1 MSQNPYDNLGGSGTR
16 YGGGAG
22 GDFIDP
28 TPSRTSVLAITALVI
43 SIVGCI
49 ACILPGPGAFAAIFG
64 GLAIFFIARSGGRLT
79 GTGIAVTAIVLGLF
93 QTVAIIALLIG
104 ANQVSS
110 QFGKEFFLPM
120 GQTMSA
126 IEKGDMQG
134 ARAMLTPKASAAVTD
149 EMLRDF
155 VKNYHATAGT
165 YQKMPENVLETV
177 TMAIELG
184 KASKQQKGG
193 SYHQR
198 PGEMSFPLP
207 AKFASGSAFVLIT
220 MDPTLMG
227 QSKPGAGNPQQ
238 TLLNL
243 AVVTLDGKEVYLLDP
258 DEARKLT
265 SKPFGYVP
273 PAKSG
278 GPTSGV
284 EQAPT
289 IPAAKPSD
297 SKPVPKIP
305 EPSTPDVIRPDAAK
319 PGH

>member
-43 SIVGCI
+43 SIMGCI
-49 ACILPGPGAFAAIFG
+49 FCFLPGPGAFAAIFG

-104 ANQVSS
+104 ANQVNS
-110 QFGKEFFLPM
+110 QVGKEFFLPM

-134 ARAMLTPKASAAVTD
+134 ARAMLTPKSAAAVTD

-193 SYHQR
+193 SFHQR

-207 AKFASGSAFVLIT
+207 AKFASGSAIVLIT
-220 MDPTLMG
+220 LDPTVMG
-227 QSKPGAGNPQQ
+227 KNKSGGNSQQ

-243 AVVTLDGKEVYLLDP
+243 AVVSLDGKEVWLLDP
-258 DEARKLT
+258 DVARKLT
-265 SKPFGYVP
+265 NEPLGHFV
-273 PAKSG
+273 PAKSKG
-278 GPTSGV
+278 GTSGI
-284 EQAPT
+284 EQSP
-289 IPAAKPSD
+289 PDSDAKPID
-297 SKPVPKIP
+297 AK
-305 EPSTPDVIRPDAAK
+305 PDAPK

>member
-1 MSQNPYDNLGGSGTR
+1 MSQNPYNNLGGSGNQ
-16 YGGGAG
+16 YGGG

-49 ACILPGPGAFAAIFG
+49 ACVLPGPGAFAAIFG

-110 QFGKEFFLPM
+110 QVGKEFFVPM

-126 IEKGDMQG
+126 VEKGDMQG
-134 ARAMLTPKASAAVTD
+134 ARAMLTPKAAAAVTD

-155 VKNYHATAGT
+155 VTHYHATAGA
-165 YQKMPENVLETV
+165 YQKMPENVWETV
-177 TMAIELG
+177 TMAMEMG
-184 KASKQQKGG
+184 KASKQQRGNG
-193 SYHQR
+193 SYNQR
-198 PGEMSFPLP
+198 PGEMTFPLP
-207 AKFASGSAFVLIT
+207 AKFAQGSALVMIS

-227 QSKPGAGNPQQ
+227 QNKPGSNSQQ

-243 AVVTLDGKEVYLLDP
+243 GVVTLDGQEVWLLDP

-265 SKPFGYVP
+265 SKPFGYTP
-273 PAKSG
+273 PPSPGKPSM
-278 GPTSGV
+278 PTSGI
-284 EQAPT
+284 EQAPPD
-289 IPAAKPSD
+289 PAEKPAD
-297 SKPVPKIP
+297 TTPV
-305 EPSTPDVIRPDAAK
+305 TDK